1 MSTAHRPGADDLD
14 ATFVALS
21 DATRREIIR
30 NLLQKPR
37 RAGELADMVSMSPQ
51 ALSRHLRLMRKAGLV
66 VEEGID
72 SDARVRVYSVHP
84 DAFAPCN
91 HGWRKSKMHGVANCR
106 RSRRTPSIPS
116 ALASRGHERRHRSS
130 QRHGRRCTGGGV
142 RDFHPRYRSMVAARH
157 QIPERRV

>member
-1 MSTAHRPGADDLD
+1 VDYAAPAKPGGGLKTRPMSTAHRPGAGDLD

-51 ALSRHLRLMRKAGLV
+51 ALSRHLRLMRRAGLV

-84 DAFAPCN
+84 DAFAPVQSWLAEVEDA
-91 HGWRKSKMHGVANCR
+91 WRRQLQAFKAYAEQTQRARKQ
-106 RSRRTPSIPS
+106 RS
-116 ALASRGHERRHRSS
+116 
-130 QRHGRRCTGGGV
+130 
-142 RDFHPRYRSMVAARH
+142 
-157 QIPERRV
+157 

>member
-1 MSTAHRPGADDLD
+1 VDYATLAQPGGGLDAPMAAAHRPGTGDLD

-21 DATRREIIR
+21 AATRREIIR

-66 VEEGID
+66 LEEGID

-84 DAFAPCN
+84 NAFAPVQSWLAEVEEA
-91 HGWRKSKMHGVANCR
+91 WRRQLQAFKAYAEH
-106 RSRRTPSIPS
+106 
-116 ALASRGHERRHRSS
+116 S
-130 QRHGRRCTGGGV
+130 QR
-142 RDFHPRYRSMVAARH
+142 ARK
-157 QIPERRV
+157 QKS

>member
-1 MSTAHRPGADDLD
+1 MATTHRPGAGDLD

-51 ALSRHLRLMRKAGLV
+51 ALSRHLRLMRRAGLV

-84 DAFAPCN
+84 DAFAPVQSWLAEVEDA
-91 HGWRKSKMHGVANCR
+91 WRRQLQAFKAYAEHAQ
-106 RSRRTPSIPS
+106 RSRKQKS
-116 ALASRGHERRHRSS
+116 
-130 QRHGRRCTGGGV
+130 
-142 RDFHPRYRSMVAARH
+142 
-157 QIPERRV
+157 

>member
-1 MSTAHRPGADDLD
+1 MSTAHRPRVGDLD

-37 RAGELADMVSMSPQ
+37 RAGELADIVSMSPQ

-66 VEEGID
+66 VEEGIE

-84 DAFAPCN
+84 DAFAPVQSWLADVEDV
-91 HGWRKSKMHGVANCR
+91 WRRQLQAFKAYAEHAQRARKQKS
-106 RSRRTPSIPS
+106 
-116 ALASRGHERRHRSS
+116 
-130 QRHGRRCTGGGV
+130 
-142 RDFHPRYRSMVAARH
+142 
-157 QIPERRV
+157 

>member
-1 MSTAHRPGADDLD
+1 MATAHRPGAGDLD

-84 DAFAPCN
+84 DAFASVQSWLAEVEDA
-91 HGWRKSKMHGVANCR
+91 WRRQLQAFKAYAEHT
-106 RSRRTPSIPS
+106 SR
-116 ALASRGHERRHRSS
+116 
-130 QRHGRRCTGGGV
+130 
-142 RDFHPRYRSMVAARH
+142 ARK
-157 QIPERRV
+157 QKP

>member
-1 MSTAHRPGADDLD
+1 MSTAHRPGAGDLD
-14 ATFVALS
+14 ATFVALA

-84 DAFAPCN
+84 DAFVPVQSWLAEVEDA
-91 HGWRKSKMHGVANCR
+91 WRR
-106 RSRRTPSIPS
+106 QL
-116 ALASRGHERRHRSS
+116 LAFKTYAEHS
-130 QRHGRRCTGGGV
+130 QRARRQK
-142 RDFHPRYRSMVAARH
+142 S
-157 QIPERRV
+157 

>member
-1 MSTAHRPGADDLD
+1 MDYATLAQPGGGLDAPMATAHRPGAGDLD

-51 ALSRHLRLMRKAGLV
+51 ALSRHLRLMRRAGLV

-84 DAFAPCN
+84 DAFAPVQSWLAEVEDA
-91 HGWRKSKMHGVANCR
+91 WRRQLHAFKAYAEHTQ
-106 RSRRTPSIPS
+106 RSRKQKS
-116 ALASRGHERRHRSS
+116 
-130 QRHGRRCTGGGV
+130 
-142 RDFHPRYRSMVAARH
+142 
-157 QIPERRV
+157 

>member
-1 MSTAHRPGADDLD
+1 MSTAHRPSVGDLD

-37 RAGELADMVSMSPQ
+37 RAGELADIVSMSPQ

-66 VEEGID
+66 VEEGIE

-84 DAFAPCN
+84 DAFAPVQSWLADVEDV
-91 HGWRKSKMHGVANCR
+91 WRRQLQAFKAYAEHAQRARKQKS
-106 RSRRTPSIPS
+106 
-116 ALASRGHERRHRSS
+116 
-130 QRHGRRCTGGGV
+130 
-142 RDFHPRYRSMVAARH
+142 
-157 QIPERRV
+157 

>member
-1 MSTAHRPGADDLD
+1 MSTAHRPGAGDLD

-84 DAFAPCN
+84 DAFAPVQSWLAEVEDA
-91 HGWRKSKMHGVANCR
+91 WRRQLQAFKAYAEQTQRARKQ
-106 RSRRTPSIPS
+106 RS
-116 ALASRGHERRHRSS
+116 
-130 QRHGRRCTGGGV
+130 
-142 RDFHPRYRSMVAARH
+142 
-157 QIPERRV
+157 